1 MSDDPIV
8 AITPPDQLMPSAI
21 LRLFAVAVL
30 LLIPVAARCA
40 DEARPNII
48 LVFAD
53 DLGVNDL
60 GCYGRKDHH
69 TPNLDRLATQG
80 MRFTCAYTAQPIC
93 SPSRAALMTGKCPAR
108 LNLTNFLP
116 GRADAPSQRL
126 LQPRIEGQLPLEEVT
141 LAEMLRGA
149 GYVTGLFGK
158 WHLGGAGFGPEEQ
171 GFDVVFS
178 PKANTP
184 PTLENGGK
192 GEFAITAAAAQFIEE
207 HRERPF
213 FCYVPHNCP
222 HIPIAAAPEM
232 IEKNRDAFHPGYA
245 AMIETLDEAVGRLM
259 AKVDE
264 LGLTNRT
271 IFLFTSDNG
280 GLHVL
285 EFPGTPPTFNRPY
298 RAGKGYVY
306 EGGLR
311 EPLIVRWPGVVAP
324 GSQGETPIV
333 LTDLVPT
340 LLEAAGVDTAKTVGP
355 LDGVSLMPVLRG
367 GSLPARTLCWHFP
380 NYTNQGGRPAG
391 AIREGDWKLIEHFEE
406 GNVELYNLAQ
416 DVGEANDLAAAE
428 PSRAAE
434 LRRKLADWRVSV
446 GARMP
451 TLNPEFDAT
460 LHRRLYVE
468 QDPSKLIPAA
478 TAAATEPAWKDWRQA
493 MNAAVK
499 NRRPQVTP
507 ASGDIRLHAKSAT
520 VHGQSLRYEPE
531 PYKNVLGYWTN
542 VADWAEWE
550 FDVDT
555 PGVYEVEIQQGCGNG
570 SGGAEVAVEIDDQTL
585 TFTVAETGNFQS
597 MIQRVI
603 GTVNLT
609 AELTAGKHRLAVKPR
624 TKPGVAVMDLRRVVL
639 RPTP

>member
-1 MSDDPIV
+1 
-8 AITPPDQLMPSAI
+8 MPRII
-21 LRLFAVAVL
+21 LRLLAFTVVL
-30 LLIPVAARCA
+30 LGPSATRCA
-40 DEARPNII
+40 AESRPNII
-48 LVFAD
+48 VIFAD

-141 LAEMLRGA
+141 LAEMLKGA
-149 GYVTGLFGK
+149 GHATGIFGK

-171 GFDVVFS
+171 GFDVAFA
-178 PKANTP
+178 PRGNDP
-184 PTLENGGK
+184 PTLETGGK
-192 GEFAITAAAAQFIEE
+192 GEFAITAAASKFIEDN
-207 HRERPF
+207 HGRPF

-222 HIPIAAAPEM
+222 HIPIAAAPEL

-311 EPLIVRWPGVVAP
+311 EPLMIRWPGVVAP
-324 GSQGETPIV
+324 GSQCETPIV

-340 LLEAAGVDTAKTVGP
+340 LLEAAGVDAAQTVGP
-355 LDGVSLMPVLRG
+355 LDGVSLMPALRG

-391 AIREGDWKLIEHFEE
+391 AIREGDWKLIEQFED
-406 GNVELYNLAQ
+406 GGVELYNLAQ
-416 DVGEANDLAAAE
+416 DVGESTNLAAAE
-428 PSRAAE
+428 PSRAAK
-434 LRRKLADWRVSV
+434 LRRKLVAWRASV

-451 TLNPEFDAT
+451 TPNPEFDAD

-468 QDPSKLIPAA
+468 QDPSRLVAAA
-478 TAAATEPAWKDWRQA
+478 TAAATEPEWKEWRQA
-493 MNAAVK
+493 MNGAVK

-507 ASGDIRLHAKSAT
+507 ASGDIRLHAKGAI
-520 VHGQSLRYEPE
+520 VHAKSMRYEPE
-531 PYKNVLGYWTN
+531 PHKNVLGFWTS

-550 FDVDT
+550 FEVAA
-555 PGVYEVEIQQGCGNG
+555 PGKYEVEIQQGCGQG
-570 SGGAEVAVEIDDQTL
+570 SGGAEVAVEIGDQTL
-585 TFTVAETGNFQS
+585 TFRVEETGHFQS

-603 GTVNLT
+603 GTM
-609 AELTAGKHRLAVKPR
+609 ELTSGKHRLAVKPR

>member
-1 MSDDPIV
+1 M
-8 AITPPDQLMPSAI
+8 TTTL
-21 LRLFAVAVL
+21 LRLLAVSTL
-30 LLIPVAARCA
+30 LLCALTPRCLA
-40 DEARPNII
+40 ESRPNII

-60 GCYGRKDHH
+60 GCYGRKDQH
-69 TPNLDRLATQG
+69 TPNLDRLATEG

-141 LAEMLRGA
+141 LAEMLKGA
-149 GYVTGLFGK
+149 GYVTGIFGK
-158 WHLGGAGFGPEEQ
+158 WHLGGAGFEPQDQ

-192 GEFAITAAAAQFIEE
+192 GEFAITAAASQFIEE
-207 HRERPF
+207 NRDRPF

-222 HIPIAAAPEM
+222 HIPIAAAPET

-259 AKVDE
+259 AKINE

-271 IFLFTSDNG
+271 VFLFTSDNG

-324 GSQGETPIV
+324 GSQCETPIV

-340 LLEAAGVDTAKTVGP
+340 MLEAAGVDVAKTIGP
-355 LDGVSLMPVLRG
+355 LDGVSLLPVLRG
-367 GSLPARTLCWHFP
+367 ESLPARTLCWHFP

-416 DVGEANDLAAAE
+416 DVGETNDLAAAE

-434 LRRKLADWRVSV
+434 LRRKLADWRASV

-451 TLNPEFDAT
+451 TPNPEFDAA

-468 QDPSKLIPAA
+468 QDPSRLIPAA

-507 ASGDIRLHAKSAT
+507 ASGDIRLHAKGAT

-531 PYKNVLGYWTN
+531 PHKNVLGYWTN

-550 FDVDT
+550 FEVT
-555 PGVYEVEIQQGCGNG
+555 APGIYEVEIQQGCGNG
-570 SGGAEVAVEIDDQTL
+570 SGGAEVAVEIGDQAL
-585 TFTVAETGNFQS
+585 TFTVAETGHFQN
-597 MIQRVI
+597 MIQRAI
-603 GTVNLT
+603 GTV
-609 AELTAGKHRLAVKPR
+609 ELTAGKHHLAVKPR
-624 TKPGVAVMDLRRVVL
+624 TKPGAAVMDLRRVVL